1 MGGISFPFFL
11 LFLIA
16 SSGNANPV
24 CDFTVGGDPKWV
36 SAAMILADTILD
48 HYIPVVGP
56 WAEAFIDIMD
66 VIQTEDYSVDL
77 TACVE
82 TLIQQRLE
90 DDVKKSTGM
99 VKKTDP
105 RLRDT
110 ASWLR
115 GEFRQPRAH
124 LCAITVQTPSSS
136 TGTPPSPCGT
146 FPSSRPTRPTQR
158 PRWRIRSG
166 PRPLEGRWTSCPTLR
181 GRSRRVF
188 NSPISDLNL
197 CFCHFNLPIEMQ
209 IGALMRRTDIPH
221 LRPILN
227 TLKLQT

>member
-1 MGGISFPFFL
+1 MTFTQFFEFFDSL
-11 LFLIA
+11 PLFVHKIY
-16 SSGNANPV
+16 
-24 CDFTVGGDPKWV
+24 TVGPQIWG
-36 SAAMILADTILD
+36 IFL
-48 HYIPVVGP
+48 PVFGRHIWKP
-56 WAEAFIDIMD
+56 S
-66 VIQTEDYSVDL
+66 QTEDYSVDL

-82 TLIQQRLE
+82 TLIEQRLE

-166 PRPLEGRWTSCPTLR
+166 PRPSEGRWTSCPTLR

-197 CFCHFNLPIEMQ
+197 CFGISICQ
-209 IGALMRRTDIPH
+209 
-221 LRPILN
+221 
-227 TLKLQT
+227 LKCKLGL